1 MTLKA
6 GAIQANGT
14 LPADSMAAAIEAAMN
29 ELVPPRAN
37 EDPMGRRKMALA
49 IARGVIKH
57 LGANASSITVTVPNT
72 PSGGATHSQGAAVAV
87 DLGGWS

>member
-6 GAIQANGT
+6 GAIQNDGT

-29 ELVPPRAN
+29 NLVPPKAG

-57 LGANASSITVTVPNT
+57 LGAYAASITVTVPDT
-72 PSGGATHSQGAAVAV
+72 QSGVGTHAQAAAVGI

>member
-6 GAIQANGT
+6 GAFQMDGT

-29 ELVPPRAN
+29 NLVPPKAG
-37 EDPMGRRKMALA
+37 EDPMGRRVMALA
-49 IARGVIKH
+49 VARGVIKH
-57 LGANASSITVTVPNT
+57 LGANAASITVTVPDT
-72 PSGGATHSQGAAVAV
+72 QAGGTTHSQAAAVSV